1 MALVNTN
8 LLILYSFNGCLNLS
22 SVIEIPLKLSTLEYV
37 LFIILLT
44 LSIDSSVNINS
55 LSTSDFLTVY

>member
-37 LFIILLT
+37 LFIILLK
-44 LSIDSSVNINS
+44 II
-55 LSTSDFLTVY
+55 F